1 MDSFGDVFGGLGDML
16 GEILGGEAGAEGA
29 LGFAELLAPEGRRQR
44 GATPPIVYERY
55 LCGGP
60 RQLNINDR

>member
-1 MDSFGDVFGGLGDML
+1 MIGDL
-16 GEILGGEAGAEGA
+16 LGGESVADDGILDVGA
-29 LGFAELLAPEGRRQR
+29 FLAPEARRR
-44 GATPPIVYERY
+44 REAPPVVYERY

>member
-1 MDSFGDVFGGLGDML
+1 MDNLGDVFGGLSDL
-16 GEILGGEAGAEGA
+16 IGGIFGSDAGIEGA
-29 LGFAELLAPEGRRQR
+29 MGLAEVLSPDERNRRE
-44 GATPPIVYERY
+44 ALPFIVYERY

>member
-1 MDSFGDVFGGLGDML
+1 MDSFGDIFGGLGDML
-16 GEILGGEAGAEGA
+16 GEFFGGEAAEGA
-29 LGFAELLAPEGRRQR
+29 MGLAEVFAPEGRRR
-44 GATPPIVYERY
+44 GEQAPVAYERY

>member
-1 MDSFGDVFGGLGDML
+1 MDSFGEMFGGLGDMI
-16 GEILGGEAGAEGA
+16 GEIFGGEAGAEGVM
-29 LGFAELLAPEGRRQR
+29 GVAELLSPEGRRGGEGR
-44 GATPPIVYERY
+44 PIVHARY